1 MLNPPAR
8 HFSFA
13 FYLVYLYKTQGGR
26 PAFSEFRWPFCG
38 TRVLVAN
45 PAMNSSSLHFT
56 TICLLLERWLALLGF
71 IENLMPNNLVSRQ
84 QPLLSLSFAGW
95 SISSP
100 TICSAQ
106 PRGFPGQFAFLKP
119 CPLLSALSHRIC
131 ITNTYAQ
138 KFSLLGPL
146 KKWLYCI
153 HATHWIGEPEPE
165 RVNPRIYMQLM
176 PDWQPSFF

>member
-1 MLNPPAR
+1 MSLVRKMA
-8 HFSFA
+8 SFA
-13 FYLVYLYKTQGGR
+13 RVHRKPDAQQFGVTSTT
-26 PAFSEFRWPFCG
+26 PPFTLFCWMEH
-38 TRVLVAN
+38 L
-45 PAMNSSSLHFT
+45 F
-56 TICLLLERWLALLGF
+56 
-71 IENLMPNNLVSRQ
+71 PNNLQ
-84 QPLLSLSFAGW
+84 CP
-95 SISSP
+95 
-100 TICSAQ
+100 AQ
-106 PRGFPGQFAFLKP
+106 RIPWPFAFLKP

-138 KFSLLGPL
+138 NFSLLGPL